1 METSNSIDR
10 DERVEAVIE
19 KARRLSRKYGLP
31 WFIKHIFSKSFD
43 KGTFI
48 HGNYIDEVAKRMSD
62 NAWTMDISAR
72 DHFKSTRL
80 YAEIMYDIFTT
91 DKDIECHYFSYQQG
105 MSAYHLSK
113 LKKMIEANPFFK
125 GFIDLSP
132 MALSAIN
139 YFNGQATYH
148 AMPEGLLSFKRGI
161 HAERIYI
168 DDPLKDPE
176 NKLAPTVIYKINTII
191 KTEMFAMVK
200 KGGICRVVGTPQTNN
215 DFFFD
220 EQLQRKFSVAI
231 RPAIVDEAKKI
242 VIFPEW
248 KSYEELCEIRDTI
261 GDKAF
266 NQEYMTKPSYSES
279 SYIERKD
286 LQAVVDASLAQATK
300 YEGNNDVVAGFDI
313 GKKAHPAHLA
323 IYERWTD
330 KEDGK
335 YHYRQLMSKW
345 FDGVEYKE
353 QLDYLLWA
361 IENYR
366 IDVLRYDN
374 TRGEFEGFEEQG
386 LLHRCMK
393 PVQFN
398 VKTNNAMAVSLN
410 TVIREQ
416 RCTMIDDVRQIDQLL
431 QVNNDLQAIESPQGH
446 GDSFWSNALA
456 MWEEKERE
464 YRVRAI

>member
-1 METSNSIDR
+1 MSNSIDR

-132 MALSAIN
+132 TALSAIN

-176 NKLAPTVIYKINTII
+176 NKLAPTVIYKINNII

-220 EQLQRKFSVAI
+220 EQLQRKFSVSI

-361 IENYR
+361 IDNYR

-410 TVIREQ
+410 TIIREQ

>member
-125 GFIDLSP
+125 GFVDLSP

-335 YHYRQLMSKW
+335 YHYRQLVSKW

-361 IENYR
+361 IDNYR

-410 TVIREQ
+410 TIIREQ

>member
-19 KARRLSRKYGLP
+19 KARRLSRRYGLP

-330 KEDGK
+330 KADGK
-335 YHYRQLMSKW
+335 YHYRQLVSKW

-410 TVIREQ
+410 TIIREQ

>member
-125 GFIDLSP
+125 GFVDLSP
-132 MALSAIN
+132 TALSAIN

-176 NKLAPTVIYKINTII
+176 NKLAPTVIYKINNII

-335 YHYRQLMSKW
+335 YHYRQLVSKW

-361 IENYR
+361 IDNYR

-410 TVIREQ
+410 TIIREQ
-416 RCTMIDDVRQIDQLL
+416 RCTMIDDVRQVDQLL

>member
-48 HGNYIDEVAKRMSD
+48 HGNYIDEVAKRMSND
-62 NAWTMDISAR
+62 AWTMDISAR

-132 MALSAIN
+132 TALSAIN
-139 YFNGQATYH
+139 YFNGKATYH

-176 NKLAPTVIYKINTII
+176 NKLAPTVIYKINNII

-220 EQLQRKFSVAI
+220 EQLQRKFSVSI

-335 YHYRQLMSKW
+335 YHYRQLVSKW

-410 TVIREQ
+410 TIIREQ

>member
-1 METSNSIDR
+1 MEKTNSPDR
-10 DERVEAVIE
+10 DARVEATIE
-19 KARRLSRKYGLP
+19 KARRKARKNGLA
-31 WFIKHIFSKSFD
+31 WFIKHVFALSFD

-48 HGNYIDEVAKRMSD
+48 YGNYIDEVANRMSD
-62 NAWTMDISAR
+62 NDWTMDISAR

-91 DKDIECHYFSYQQG
+91 QTDIECHYFSYQQG
-105 MSAYHLSK
+105 MSAYHLAK

-132 MALSAIN
+132 MAVSAIN

-176 NKLAPTVIYKINTII
+176 NKLAPTVIYKINTVI

-200 KGGICRVVGTPQTNN
+200 KGGVCRVVGTPQTNN

-220 EQLQRKFSVAI
+220 EQLQNKFSVSI
-231 RPAIVDEAKKI
+231 RPAIIDEAKKQ

-261 GDKAF
+261 GEKAF

-300 YEGNNDVVAGFDI
+300 YDGNNDVVAGFDI

-323 IYERWTD
+323 IYERWED
-330 KEDGK
+330 KTDGK
-335 YHYRQLMSKW
+335 YHYKQLMSKW

-393 PVQFN
+393 PVSFN

-464 YRVRAI
+464 YRFRSL

>member
-1 METSNSIDR
+1 M
-10 DERVEAVIE
+10 
-19 KARRLSRKYGLP
+19 
-31 WFIKHIFSKSFD
+31 
-43 KGTFI
+43 
-48 HGNYIDEVAKRMSD
+48 
-62 NAWTMDISAR
+62 
-72 DHFKSTRL
+72 
-80 YAEIMYDIFTT
+80 
-91 DKDIECHYFSYQQG
+91 
-105 MSAYHLSK
+105 
-113 LKKMIEANPFFK
+113 
-125 GFIDLSP
+125 
-132 MALSAIN
+132 
-139 YFNGQATYH
+139 
-148 AMPEGLLSFKRGI
+148 
-161 HAERIYI
+161 
-168 DDPLKDPE
+168 
-176 NKLAPTVIYKINTII
+176 
-191 KTEMFAMVK
+191 
-200 KGGICRVVGTPQTNN
+200 
-215 DFFFD
+215 
-220 EQLQRKFSVAI
+220 
-231 RPAIVDEAKKI
+231 DEAKKI

-335 YHYRQLMSKW
+335 YHYRQLVSKW

-410 TVIREQ
+410 TIIREQ